1 MSNRLAPTASMVQSQ
16 FLPSVPTPAGILP
29 LILQSKSLKIKQML
43 KWCKFVI
50 WQIFSNRYSWKI
62 KYFCLRTSWNS
73 LKNRH
78 APFKRA
84 SSPRKRNQACYSSA
98 LNSLALFA
106 VINTVIFHA
115 FIVMHRSL
123 LTGLGKNEQPTDTHK
138 TCFLHSTAL
147 ITCENWNHFCNMIIL
162 SKELIAT
169 LTMGFWY
176 IKWNN

>member
-1 MSNRLAPTASMVQSQ
+1 MSNGLAPTASMVQSQ
-16 FLPSVPTPAGILP
+16 CLFSTSTGVLP
-29 LILQSKSLKIKQML
+29 LILQSKSLKINQML
-43 KWCKFVI
+43 KWCKFVV
-50 WQIFSNRYSWKI
+50 WQIFSNRQSWKI
-62 KYFCLRTSWNS
+62 KCFCLRTSWNS

-84 SSPRKRNQACYSSA
+84 SSPRKRNKACHSSA

-106 VINTVIFHA
+106 VINTAIFHT
-115 FIVMHRSL
+115 FIVTHRSL
-123 LTGLGKNEQPTDTHK
+123 LTLKGLGKNKQPTNTHK

-147 ITCENWNHFCNMIIL
+147 ITCENWNHFCNMIIP